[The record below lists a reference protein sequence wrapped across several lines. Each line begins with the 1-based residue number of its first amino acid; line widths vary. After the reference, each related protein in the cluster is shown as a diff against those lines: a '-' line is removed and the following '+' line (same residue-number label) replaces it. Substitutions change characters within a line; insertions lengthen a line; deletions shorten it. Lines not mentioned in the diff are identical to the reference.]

1 MEFCSDTSDSETQS
15 VDYTSDGNDTDTSSS
30 EENEMIITCRF
41 APYQGEPLAEEL
53 QNNDV
58 DEDESDMDGLTPETL
73 AARQDDTIPVDAW
86 CRCEHCRKD
95 ELEGAL
101 EHRCCKEVVQ
111 ASGKMVFDGSI
122 EYIKCITEHTDYIA
136 LSNKAVLLN
145 VAPLL
150 KNKDGRSYRRRGG
163 VSENE

>member
-1 MEFCSDTSDSETQS
+1 
-15 VDYTSDGNDTDTSSS
+15 
-30 EENEMIITCRF
+30 
-41 APYQGEPLAEEL
+41 
-53 QNNDV
+53 
-58 DEDESDMDGLTPETL
+58 
-73 AARQDDTIPVDAW
+73 
-86 CRCEHCRKD
+86 
-95 ELEGAL
+95 
-101 EHRCCKEVVQ
+101 
-111 ASGKMVFDGSI
+111 MVFDGSI